1 MFLGVV
7 PTECIQQIF
16 KVIDFTK
23 EREVHVCC
31 SGTFRLERALTELAP
46 HVRIHSNDVSL
57 FSCVMGGLAT
67 GAPIEFTFTGE
78 LAPKEA
84 LLKDG
89 DPIRRAAAVMVAF
102 EMARYAR
109 RNNAYNVKHFDYYDR
124 NFEHYIERTVTKI
137 TRTLEAMRVSTFFAG
152 DWLAHAR
159 AAIERDAMILAF
171 PPFAKGGYEAQF
183 KFLNDNVSWDE
194 PDYGLWDPK
203 DLREETRKLEQAG
216 ARYCMLTD
224 QHWEDH
230 EAVLKFAAGR
240 RLPHYCYAK
249 TGRSSF
255 ISKRGRTDAFRYRPV
270 DPSRITADSKVEIV
284 PADGAKMNFVKDVY
298 LSKSITH
305 VSGMANFLILVDGM
319 LVGSVIYDEGP
330 VTRLAYG
337 NRTINLLSDLAI
349 VNQGKLSKLVAMI
362 ATSHSLVRSMELK
375 LLKRY
380 DRVVTTA
387 FSRNPNSMK
396 YRGVLKKLSRREN
409 DAGDGYVI
417 QYGGPLREQTPQEIY
432 QEWWGKYG
440 PGRG

>member
-23 EREVHVCC
+23 ERDVHICC
-31 SGTFRLERALTELAP
+31 SGTFRLERALQALAP
-46 HVRIHSNDVSL
+46 QVKVHSNDVSL

-78 LAPKEA
+78 LAGKEK
-84 LLKDG
+84 LLEKA
-89 DPIRRAAAVMVAF
+89 DPVTRAAAVMVAF

-124 NFEHYIERTVTKI
+124 NFLHYVDRTVPKI
-137 TRTLEAMRVSTFFAG
+137 TRTLEAMEVNSFFPG
-152 DWLAHAR
+152 DWLKHAHS
-159 AAIERDAMILAF
+159 AIERDAMILAF

-183 KFLNDNVSWDE
+183 KFLNENVEWDE
-194 PDYGLWDPK
+194 PAYGLWDPK
-203 DLREETRKLEQAG
+203 DLREETRKLERAG

-224 QHWEDH
+224 QYWDDH
-230 EAVLKFAAGR
+230 KAVLKFAAGR

-249 TGRSSF
+249 TKASSF
-255 ISKRGRTDAFRYRPV
+255 IHKRGRADAFRYKPV
-270 DPSRITADSKVEIV
+270 DPEKLTAKSKVEILL
-284 PADGAKMNFVKDVY
+284 ADGAKMNFIKDVY
-298 LSKSITH
+298 LAKSITH
-305 VSGMANFLILVDGM
+305 VSGMVNFLILIDDM

-330 VTRLAYG
+330 KTRLAYG
-337 NRTINLLSDLAI
+337 DHTVLILSDLAI
-349 VNQGKLSKLVAMI
+349 INEGKLSKFVAML
-362 ATSHSLVRSMELK
+362 ATSRALVRAMELK

-380 DRVVTTA
+380 DQVVTTA
-387 FSRNPNSMK
+387 FSRNPSSMK

-417 QYGGPLREQTPQEIY
+417 QYGGPVSDRTPQQLY
-432 QEWWGKYG
+432 QDWWKKHG
-440 PGRG
+440 PKKG